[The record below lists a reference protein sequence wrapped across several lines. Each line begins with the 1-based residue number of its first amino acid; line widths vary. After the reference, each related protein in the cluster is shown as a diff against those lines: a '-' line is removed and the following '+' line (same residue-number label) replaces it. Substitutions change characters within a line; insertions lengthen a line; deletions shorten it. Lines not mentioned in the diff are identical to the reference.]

1 MDLIGLDRV
10 VENQAWLLVFLFV
23 LILVFAVNKL
33 LYGERLYEL
42 MFTRFSR
49 VYRAKYFGES
59 QQVISVFNA
68 SLFCIQGWCMS
79 LLLIGMHKYEF
90 IQISNL
96 PDGMIG
102 FLLIWFLIAS
112 FFLLK
117 MGIIY
122 LLSNILSLND
132 VFFRLLSFVYNYYA
146 VAALWFLPILI
157 IILLVDDLDKFYL
170 ITTFFLFVISH
181 VIVFLVLLSKN
192 KYLLTNGLFY
202 FILYLC
208 TFEIAPI
215 LIVFKTFVY

>member
-10 VENQAWLLVFLFV
+10 VDNQAWLLAFLFV
-23 LILVFAVNKL
+23 LILVFAINKL
-33 LYGERLYEL
+33 LYGERLFEL

-59 QQVISVFNA
+59 QQVVSVFNA
-68 SLFCIQGWCMS
+68 SLFCIQGWCLSM
-79 LLLIGMHKYEF
+79 LLIGLHKYEF
-90 IQISNL
+90 IQIPNL
-96 PDGMIG
+96 PAGVNG
-102 FLLIWFLIAS
+102 FLLIWAVIAS

-122 LLSNILSLND
+122 LLSNVLGLND
-132 VFFRLLSFVYNYYA
+132 MFIRLLSFVYNYYA

-157 IILLVDDLDKFYL
+157 IILLVGDLDRLYL
-170 ITTFFLFVISH
+170 IATFFLFIISH
-181 VIVFLVLLSKN
+181 IIVFLVLLAKN
-192 KYLLTNGLFY
+192 KYLLTSGLFY